1 MDTVDLCSSNNTG
14 GWVQKSIN
22 LSAYA
27 GQTVTLQIRAATDGS
42 LNSNW
47 FIDDVSF
54 QSTGAANNTG
64 TERTGMITIAGKTFT
79 LAQKSSYSA
88 PTALETA

>member
-1 MDTVDLCSSNNTG
+1 M
-14 GWVQKSIN
+14 QKSIN

-27 GQTVTLQIRAATDGS
+27 GQTVTLQIGAETDGS
-42 LNSNW
+42 YSSSW

-54 QSTGAANNTG
+54 QSTGGANDTG
-64 TERTGMITIAGKTFT
+64 TERTGTITIAGKTFT
-79 LAQKSSYSA
+79 LTRQPVTSA